1 MLLVASTTIIQV
13 LNTLTYKQ
21 IHVCKMTGLNKVHTC
36 GLYSE

>member
-21 IHVCKMTGLNKVHTC
+21 IHVCKMTVF
-36 GLYSE
+36 